1 LWLSVLLSFLFFVWF
16 FIALRFLPSFSS
28 LFCLYFLAHVVSSLG
43 LVVVVNLETYLT
55 CQITIIA
62 NQSVIYSL
70 SKI

>member
-16 FIALRFLPSFSS
+16 FIALRFPPSFSS
-28 LFCLYFLAHVVSSLG
+28 FFGLYFLAHVVSSLG